1 MIMIEN
7 TEKLVPNQLEDN
19 PNEICLARTICPNC
33 SLEFGIIQDYI
44 GVITCPYCGEYVE
57 G

>member
-1 MIMIEN
+1 MMMNEN
-7 TEKLVPNQLEDN
+7 DEQPVQDQIKGN
-19 PNEICLARTICPNC
+19 PNEIYFDNISCPYC